1 MKPFI
6 PGSAS
11 RLRAL
16 AVMIALDNDTEDCT
30 SPTLYQFGS
39 EAVKSFATVIIGGL
53 ISATL
58 LTLTM
63 LATLYS
69 NFEKQRET

>member
-1 MKPFI
+1 MLGI
-6 PGSAS
+6 VQSS
-11 RLRAL
+11 
-16 AVMIALDNDTEDCT
+16 
-30 SPTLYQFGS
+30 LYQFGS
-39 EAVKSFATVIIGGL
+39 EAAKSFATVIIGGL

-69 NFEKQRET
+69 NFKKQRET